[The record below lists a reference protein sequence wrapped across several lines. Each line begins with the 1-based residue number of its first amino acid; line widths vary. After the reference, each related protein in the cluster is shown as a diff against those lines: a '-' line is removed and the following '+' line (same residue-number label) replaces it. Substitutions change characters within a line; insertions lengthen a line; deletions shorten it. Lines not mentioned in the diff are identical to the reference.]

1 MIGEDVH
8 NAVLLNR
15 DNGSVPICSDSR
27 PSEIIAKLQDVYEKI
42 LESVDED
49 AEVDALKLKVSTLQS
64 WVKDLTE
71 QNMLLVETAEQ
82 LEKEAAERVSLLEER
97 IRQTSQAALKYMTK
111 LQDYDNQVQD
121 LAGQKINL
129 VSMTL
134 SQEQLQ
140 TRVSNLQNDIKNL
153 LDLIQRAKE
162 TGSWDLDN
170 LSFKE
175 VVWDDNFVGT
185 LSVEQPQQ
193 YTSAEQKIGN
203 KASVS
208 DFEDKVVIQNYQS
221 QISLWKS
228 KALEAEAKIKK
239 LEEDAINKKNTL
251 SDLQQQ
257 FAESQTC
264 LDSTLK
270 ENEKLCSQIKAHVEQ
285 MSLKDKEIEKIKKTI
300 LDMERSS
307 KDERAALTAEVAEKH
322 DEIRSLT
329 EKNKQLENRCRD
341 ANMQTQ
347 LKDDIIKQMRKDIKQ
362 LKTETEGHCICK
374 NQTSPEMTLQV
385 TDGKDSEKTTET
397 VDARIFD
404 EQTRIHITHSIKES
418 TPETNPAEVDS
429 LKKELSDTK
438 EELESL
444 KLNQK
449 SKDQMLAN
457 QMEMLKV
464 QQDTLN
470 MTQAELKEAQ
480 ERIKEL
486 ENMKKSAEDL
496 SKELKDKS
504 EEEKAQKEALA
515 KAEKRNEEQQVT
527 IKNLQEALLSTKNQL
542 EELQGKGTVEINMK
556 NDTIKALH
564 LALSEAENQYID
576 CYGEVVI
583 KANTVKNLK
592 ESNLSLH
599 YQNDILQQE
608 LCLLGFFLSE
618 FFIELSMTKEELKQ
632 ENKKLEQTIE
642 KLERKVSEIQNSL
655 DETEEKYEKI
665 EENNR
670 KFQYEV
676 SLMSQLKEISD
687 QNNIVL
693 AAEIKNLN
701 AEINKLQ
708 NQLQRRDSEYFQ
720 KTADQFSSS
729 LKGETEVLQAEVR
742 RLQHQLQ
749 KKTSEVGSLQL
760 ALNKEK
766 NSVQHSKKAYGFAN
780 ETLKCYLV
788 QTESLYKMKDI
799 LQEKSKNLVSQNNIL
814 QEEISSLQKE
824 LNGANMYCNEVCRE
838 FLATVEFVHQWML
851 KRHTLQSRLT
861 VNLQRKLY
869 VIKNLKRERN
879 TCYKAYS

>member
-111 LQDYDNQVQD
+111 LQDYDSQVQD

-576 CYGEVVI
+576 CYGE
-583 KANTVKNLK
+583 
-592 ESNLSLH
+592 
-599 YQNDILQQE
+599 
-608 LCLLGFFLSE
+608 
-618 FFIELSMTKEELKQ
+618 EELKQ

-708 NQLQRRDSEYFQ
+708 NQLQRKDSEMVVWSVLKYSLDKVAQLFSKALYFQ

-749 KKTSEVGSLQL
+749 KKTSEVRGIVNEMGSWWWD
-760 ALNKEK
+760 E
-766 NSVQHSKKAYGFAN
+766 
-780 ETLKCYLV
+780 YLH
-788 QTESLYKMKDI
+788 
-799 LQEKSKNLVSQNNIL
+799 
-814 QEEISSLQKE
+814 
-824 LNGANMYCNEVCRE
+824 A
-838 FLATVEFVHQWML
+838 W
-851 KRHTLQSRLT
+851 
-861 VNLQRKLY
+861 
-869 VIKNLKRERN
+869 
-879 TCYKAYS
+879 